1 MSVEWL
7 FSAIV
12 VTSLAIVVLVVIA
25 GGFLVVRDDDYEF
38 AEYLADLSGLW
49 KILVS
54 ALVGTMGRAL
64 LPLVAKLSKAG
75 E

>member
-12 VTSLAIVVLVVIA
+12 IASLFIIALVVIF
-25 GGFLVVRDDDYEF
+25 GGVLVIKDDDYDF

-49 KILVS
+49 TLLAS
-54 ALVGTMGRAL
+54 ALLGTLGRAL
-64 LPLVAKLSKAG
+64 LPLVAKLSK
-75 E
+75 

>member
-12 VTSLAIVVLVVIA
+12 IASLAIITLVVIF
-25 GGFLVVRDDDYEF
+25 GGILCVQDEDYEF

-49 KILVS
+49 TMFAS
-54 ALVGTMGRAL
+54 ALLGTLGRAL
-64 LPLVAKLSKAG
+64 MPLIARVGKSEK
-75 E
+75 

>member
-12 VTSLAIVVLVVIA
+12 VTSLLIVTLVVVA
-25 GGFLVVRDDDYEF
+25 GGFLVVQDDDYEF
-38 AEYLADLSGLW
+38 AEYLSDLGGLW

-54 ALVGTMGRAL
+54 ALIGTMGRAL
-64 LPLVAKLSKAG
+64 LPLIARLAKT

>member
-12 VTSLAIVVLVVIA
+12 VTALAIIVLVVVA

-38 AEYLADLSGLW
+38 AEYLSDLQGLW
-49 KILVS
+49 TILVS
-54 ALVGTMGRAL
+54 ALLGTLGRAL
-64 LPLVAKLSKAG
+64 LPLVAKLSS
-75 E
+75 